1 MPVSLPYSSVDEL
14 LSADWQAHKGET
26 PEFDVVVIGGGSAGY
41 AAARTAGDMGV
52 RTALIEG
59 AKKVGGLCILR
70 GCMPSKALLE
80 SAHRWHEIG
89 KAAEFGLIAKPVKV
103 KMPSIQARKQH
114 LIGGFAAHRRKQLGK
129 GKFTFLRG
137 KASFLDAH
145 TLLLEDGRHLE
156 LITSATF
163 IVATGSVISR
173 VPIPGLWETGC
184 WTSDTALDTEEI
196 PKRLAVLGGG
206 VIAVELG
213 QFFARVGSKT
223 TLLQRSSR
231 IVRTYD
237 PDVSLEL
244 ERAFKAEGI
253 DVVTGVKVLEVRPS
267 GKGKKIIYLC
277 GKKKKEL
284 VVDEILYA
292 MGRVPAVEG
301 LKLEN
306 AGVETPEGRL
316 KVDASMR
323 TSAAHI
329 FAAGDVAGQHE
340 VVHIAIQ
347 QAEMAA
353 RNAVH
358 QLKKSGQEP
367 ERIDYRLKAF
377 VAFTEPEIG
386 SVGLSETEAKAQGIS
401 FLSAKYPFH
410 DHGKAMIG
418 GYHFGF
424 VKVIA
429 EKTKGEIIGA
439 VIIGPDAS
447 DMIHELIAVMYFRG
461 TVKDLERIPHYHPT
475 LSEIITYPAEELAM
489 KLEVE
494 DVFCPMPAHP
504 R

>member
-1 MPVSLPYSSVDEL
+1 MPVSVPFSSVEEL
-14 LSADWQAHKGET
+14 LSSDWKKHRPAEH
-26 PEFDVVVIGGGSAGY
+26 EFDVVVVGGGSAGF
-41 AAARTAGDMGV
+41 AAARTAGDLGV

-80 SAHRWHEIG
+80 SAHRWHAIEN
-89 KAAEFGLIAKPVKV
+89 AAEFGLITKPVKV

-114 LIGGFAAHRRKQLGK
+114 LIGGFAAYRRKQLSR

-137 KASFLDAH
+137 KASFLDAN
-145 TLLLEDGRHLE
+145 TLLLENGRELE
-156 LITSATF
+156 LITAATV
-163 IVATGSVISR
+163 IVATGSVIQR

-223 TLLQRSSR
+223 TILQRSSR

-237 PDVSLEL
+237 PDVSFEL
-244 ERAFKAEGI
+244 QRAFKADGI
-253 DVVTGVKVLEVRPS
+253 DVVTGVKLLEVKRS

-277 GKKKKEL
+277 GKVKKEL

-301 LKLEN
+301 LRLEN
-306 AGVETPEGRL
+306 VGVETPEGKM
-316 KVDASMR
+316 KVDATMR
-323 TSAAHI
+323 TSAANI
-329 FAAGDVAGQHE
+329 FAAGDVVGQHE

-347 QAEMAA
+347 QGELAA
-353 RNAVH
+353 RNAVRH
-358 QLKKSGQEP
+358 LKGEKET
-367 ERIDYRLKAF
+367 ERIDYRLKAL
-377 VAFTEPEIG
+377 VTFTEPEIG
-386 SVGLSETEAKAQGIS
+386 AVGLSETEAKAQSIS
-401 FLSAKYPFH
+401 FLSAKYPFIE
-410 DHGKAMIG
+410 HGKAMIG

-424 VKVIA
+424 VKVLA

-439 VIIGPDAS
+439 VIIGPHAS
-447 DMIHELIAVMYFRG
+447 DMIHELIAVMFFHG
-461 TVKDLERIPHYHPT
+461 TVEDLAKIPHYHPT
-475 LSEIITYPAEELAM
+475 LAEIITYPAEELAR
-489 KLEVE
+489 KFEVK
-494 DVFCPMPAHP
+494 DILCSVPAHP
-504 R
+504 K